1 MDDCKLH
8 NTEPL
13 LEVLSY
19 LKIYTVTAKE
29 SRNTSYKLCS
39 SNVVDPSSFLQSTQ
53 LKQRNLFKNLVDQK
67 QLSNTSASQ
76 RLHRK
81 LLEIISKIPFSLVLT
96 KEKVS
101 CLHEHIEISA
111 IYTVS
116 LMMAGDPLKCCPVPV
131 FRPPFQ
137 SVPTVG
143 SNFQERQGWV
153 GRGDLSQDSFF
164 QQQF

>member
-1 MDDCKLH
+1 MVKYSPF
-8 NTEPL
+8 TR
-13 LEVLSY
+13 S
-19 LKIYTVTAKE
+19 
-29 SRNTSYKLCS
+29 
-39 SNVVDPSSFLQSTQ
+39 
-53 LKQRNLFKNLVDQK
+53 LFIDF
-67 QLSNTSASQ
+67 
-76 RLHRK
+76 
-81 LLEIISKIPFSLVLT
+81 IISMIVKINIISQSILFLFLVIFLLLIIVLHTHYIFYLLPMCGCSLVVSFALLIT

-153 GRGDLSQDSFF
+153 GRGDLSQDSYF
-164 QQQF
+164 QQ